1 MNKKIN
7 ASGKSRWYVN
17 IFSTSMILSALGK
30 ASSWIY
36 RKLGDGFFGWIFTA
50 YGSENNSLENGLFSS
65 IRKKI
70 DLSGRFIT
78 PLKRKIAHGIENS
91 MILGFI
97 RGILSKMLGSTMKSY
112 GIFMFSFALY
122 SAIAYLFR
130 VFYFEAG
137 GEFDPGVGITLI
149 LMLIASVLMIA
160 SRHTLSSAIVSS
172 PTVSLILFN
181 FLGIRREQVESAEKN
196 DGRFNI
202 PFIAGLLFGIA
213 SAFVNPLYLLVG
225 IFLLIAAFAVLVK
238 PEIGVVA
245 ILTFLP
251 FLPTMAL
258 VAAVIYTALCC
269 FIKVMCG
276 KRSLKFDLLD
286 GVVLIFMLLMLGGGF
301 VSASGSSLKPALVYT
316 VFMLGYFL
324 VVNLIRSKEWFMRAV
339 IGVVSS
345 GAVVSLYGL
354 YQNFFG
360 AGDTTWHDADM
371 FADIKSRVVSTFE
384 NPNVLAEY
392 LIMVL
397 PLTVALFLANKGG
410 RAKFGSAV
418 LLALF
423 GGCLIY
429 TWSRGAWLGL
439 LIGLLIFFLIY
450 SKNTLSVLLFS
461 VLGIPF
467 LPFVLPESITSR
479 FLSIGNLAD
488 SSTSYRVSIWRG
500 VLNMLEDFSV
510 SGIGIGNGAFSMV
523 YPIYSLSGC
532 ETAQHAHNLY
542 LQITAELGIIG
553 LVIFIALL
561 FIFLQSSLEFHGKE
575 KRSEKLYG
583 AAVLCGILGVL
594 AQGMTDYIWYNYRVF
609 LMFWMLLGLGAAI
622 RKTMASTA
630 PKEIY

>member
-1 MNKKIN
+1 MNKKAN
-7 ASGKSRWYVN
+7 VNGKSKWYVS
-17 IFSTSMILSALGK
+17 IFTSSMILSALGK

-36 RKLGDGFFGWIFTA
+36 RKLSDGFFGFIFTA
-50 YGSENNSLENGLFSS
+50 YSRENNALDDGLFSS
-65 IRKKI
+65 LRKRI

-78 PLKRKIAHGIENS
+78 PVKRKIAHGIENS
-91 MILGFI
+91 MILGFV
-97 RGILSKMLGSTMKSY
+97 RNILSKMLGSTMKSY

-160 SRHTLSSAIVSS
+160 SRHTLSSALLSS
-172 PTVSLILFN
+172 PTMGLILFR
-181 FLGIRREQVESAEKN
+181 FFGIRREQIECTEKS

-202 PFIAGLLFGIA
+202 PFIAGLLFGVA
-213 SAFVNPLYLLVG
+213 SALVHPLYLLVG
-225 IFLLIAAFAVLVK
+225 IVLLIAAFAVLIK

-245 ILTFLP
+245 ILTLLP
-251 FLPTMAL
+251 FIPTMVL
-258 VAAVIYTALCC
+258 VAAIIYTTLCWL
-269 FIKVMCG
+269 IKIMCG
-276 KRSLKFDLLD
+276 KRSLKFDFLD
-286 GVVLIFMLLMLGGGF
+286 GVVLIFMILMLCGGF
-301 VSASGSSLKPALVYT
+301 VSASGGSLRPALVYT

-324 VVNLIRSKEWFMRAV
+324 VVNLIRSREWFMRAV

-345 GAVVSLYGL
+345 GAIVSLYGI

-360 AGDTTWHDADM
+360 SGDTTWHDADM

-392 LIMVL
+392 LIMIL
-397 PLTVALFLANKGG
+397 PLCVALFFACKGG
-410 RAKFGSAV
+410 KPKFGAAL

-439 LIGLLIFFLIY
+439 LIGLLIFFLVY
-450 SKNTLSVLLFS
+450 SKHTLSVLLFS

-500 VLNMLEDFSV
+500 VLNMLEDFSL
-510 SGIGIGNGAFSMV
+510 SGIGIGNGPFSMV
-523 YPIYSLSGC
+523 YPVYSLSGC
-532 ETAQHAHNLY
+532 ETAQHSHNLY
-542 LQITAELGIIG
+542 LQITAELGIMG
-553 LVIFIALL
+553 LIIFLALL
-561 FIFLQSSLEFHGKE
+561 FIFLQSSLEFHGNE
-575 KRSEKLYG
+575 KRSEKLYST
-583 AAVLCGILGVL
+583 AILCGILSVL

-609 LMFWMLLGLGAAI
+609 LMFWMLIGLGAAI
-622 RKTMASTA
+622 RKTMTSTA